1 MKKLLLTINT
11 LTIGNLLCSA
21 PNPNIVLMLAD
32 DFGYGSLN
40 AYGAPKNLIKTPNMD
55 SLAKQGIMFTNAC
68 TPSSVSSPT
77 RYAVLTGRYP
87 WRINMKSE
95 VWGYEPLAIS
105 KDTLTLQRMLKSE
118 GYSTACV
125 GKWHLGYGDKH
136 RSGKNVD
143 MRDDFTGKGVNSTGF
158 DYSFTIPQNHGDV
171 TGIYMENDKI
181 WGLRSNKKIDCGNS
195 AYGPPYHGYD
205 APQRV
210 NEEASAFLTQKAIS
224 WLKTIPKDKPF
235 FLYFAS
241 PAVHEPIT
249 PSKKNAGKSG
259 AGAYGD
265 FILDLD
271 DSVGELVAYL
281 KKTGQFENTIFIFT
295 SDNGAQHCSPT
306 YDRTKHP
313 KGGVPILNHV
323 QDANRAGLK
332 LNGDW
337 SMGKTFIHEGGTRVP
352 FILTWPGH
360 IPAGKVSDQAFSLV
374 DIMATIAHVVGYKL
388 EVSNPSAASDSFNV
402 FDIWQGKKF
411 ERPNIITASVSG
423 ARSIRND
430 GVKYV
435 DAKPFSKQKLPG
447 EKVPALYD
455 LSKDPQ
461 EKANLAKSNPALA
474 ESLQEKL
481 DEITERGTSRE

>member
-1 MKKLLLTINT
+1 M
-11 LTIGNLLCSA
+11 
-21 PNPNIVLMLAD
+21 
-32 DFGYGSLN
+32 
-40 AYGAPKNLIKTPNMD
+40 
-55 SLAKQGIMFTNAC
+55 
-68 TPSSVSSPT
+68 
-77 RYAVLTGRYP
+77 
-87 WRINMKSE
+87 
-95 VWGYEPLAIS
+95 
-105 KDTLTLQRMLKSE
+105 
-118 GYSTACV
+118 
-125 GKWHLGYGDKH
+125 
-136 RSGKNVD
+136 
-143 MRDDFTGKGVNSTGF
+143 
-158 DYSFTIPQNHGDV
+158 
-171 TGIYMENDKI
+171 
-181 WGLRSNKKIDCGNS
+181 
-195 AYGPPYHGYD
+195 
-205 APQRV
+205 
-210 NEEASAFLTQKAIS
+210 
-224 WLKTIPKDKPF
+224 
-235 FLYFAS
+235 
-241 PAVHEPIT
+241 
-249 PSKKNAGKSG
+249 
-259 AGAYGD
+259 
-265 FILDLD
+265 DLD

-337 SMGKTFIHEGGTRVP
+337 SMGKTFIYEGGTRVP

-388 EVSNPSAASDSFNV
+388 DASNHSVASDSFNV

-474 ESLQEKL
+474 KSLQERL